1 MGNKPSIQDTVF
13 NLKLKSKELERAS
26 KKCEKDE
33 KTEKSKVKKAIEKGN
48 KEGARIYAQNAIRK
62 KHEAL
67 NYLKLSA
74 KMDAVASRLD
84 AADKSQSLSQDIA
97 KTVPQLEKALK
108 DMSVEQIATNT
119 ESFEK
124 LFEDLDVRSEFI
136 ANAVDSTTATSTP
149 VDQVDQLIAQVA
161 DEHALDVGELLND
174 APIGEGAVAAAA
186 QPTAAARAD
195 PIDPLAERLNNLKT

>member
-1 MGNKPSIQDTVF
+1 
-13 NLKLKSKELERAS
+13 
-26 KKCEKDE
+26 
-33 KTEKSKVKKAIEKGN
+33 
-48 KEGARIYAQNAIRK
+48 
-62 KHEAL
+62 
-67 NYLKLSA
+67 
-74 KMDAVASRLD
+74 MDAVASRLD

-161 DEHALDVGELLND
+161 DEHALDVGELLLLL
-174 APIGEGAVAAAA
+174 GLFLLCL
-186 QPTAAARAD
+186 
-195 PIDPLAERLNNLKT
+195 PLGSS